1 MHFYNFNVKDFNSS
15 TRHLTHL
22 ERALFRDLIDM
33 YYVEEKAITSNITI
47 LERKLLVHTE
57 EERQALKNVL
67 ADFFTLKA
75 LKGDGE
81 ERYHIKRIDREIKNY
96 RHRQATSS
104 SEHQVTSSETS
115 NEHQENIKP
124 KDVHYKKVSMMVNA
138 LKNKGIKANMR
149 MKMADLQALFDEH
162 CNQTSSE
169 HQVTSSEHQ
178 ETSSECQVPF
188 HKSITNNHKPLTNNQ
203 EPITT
208 ISKPQANVPAGYVLY
223 KTDDDNEYSLFD
235 LEQVYENVYADFIE
249 QAKASYVTIVL
260 SEQQYREMFDKMRQW
275 SLEKKDTRTPQK
287 WMNTWLSWVNNNA
300 YKFNNPKTTHAKTAT
315 ATTSY
320 DSKNVNKAW
329 DSVPKV
335 EYTAEQIAQFKAES
349 DAISKELNLI

>member
-1 MHFYNFNVKDFNSS
+1 MHFYNFNVKDFNAS

-33 YYVEEKAITSNITI
+33 YYVEEKAITSNMAT

-81 ERYHIKRIDREIKNY
+81 KRYHIKRIDREIKNY

-188 HKSITNNHKPLTNNQ
+188 HESITNNHKPITKNQNNNKRANELFENFYARYPNKKSKANAEKAFLKLIKESKEPDVLYSEIMTGLERQLPTLISSHTSGFCKHPATWLNGKCWLDEIQDVQPVSQPVAEQPIITNPNR
-203 EPITT
+203 
-208 ISKPQANVPAGYVLY
+208 KPQGFLA
-223 KTDDDNEYSLFD
+223 
-235 LEQVYENVYADFIE
+235 
-249 QAKASYVTIVL
+249 
-260 SEQQYREMFDKMRQW
+260 
-275 SLEKKDTRTPQK
+275 
-287 WMNTWLSWVNNNA
+287 
-300 YKFNNPKTTHAKTAT
+300 
-315 ATTSY
+315 
-320 DSKNVNKAW
+320 
-329 DSVPKV
+329 
-335 EYTAEQIAQFKAES
+335 
-349 DAISKELNLI
+349 

>member
-33 YYVEEKAITSNITI
+33 YYVEEKAITSNMAM

-188 HKSITNNHKPLTNNQ
+188 HESITNNHKPLTNNQ
-203 EPITT
+203 EPITKDYVNACEPT
-208 ISKPQANVPAGYVLY
+208 NEQTNAENILNLWRPTLKQVNDFLKISGLQELTQTQFEQLMPQFLA
-223 KTDDDNEYSLFD
+223 F
-235 LEQVYENVYADFIE
+235 YADEIE
-249 QAKASYVTIVL
+249 NKRL
-260 SEQQYREMFDKMRQW
+260 SENKLFSKLVGWIKRTN
-275 SLEKKDTRTPQK
+275 LEKQPVVKPTTTEKTP
-287 WMNTWLSWVNNNA
+287 
-300 YKFNNPKTTHAKTAT
+300 
-315 ATTSY
+315 SY
-320 DSKNVNKAW
+320 DSRNVNKAW
-329 DSVPKV
+329 DEKPMLEIEEWSEERKA
-335 EYTAEQIAQFKAES
+335 YEQAKSNAML
-349 DAISKELNLI
+349 DELGFD

>member
-1 MHFYNFNVKDFNSS
+1 MHYYKFNIGDFDKI
-15 TRHLTHL
+15 TRHLSIL
-22 ERALFRDLIDM
+22 ERGLFRDLLDLYIKNEKPIIADFKKLSRLLCVKSKAEQQALNNVLEDFFVLGEDG
-33 YYVEEKAITSNITI
+33 YYSEFCHDILTDTLKRTETSAENGKKGGRPSKEKQSQEKASISLDESENKPNEN
-47 LERKLLVHTE
+47 LEKTQQKPSE
-57 EERQALKNVL
+57 NLK
-67 ADFFTLKA
+67 
-75 LKGDGE
+75 E
-81 ERYHIKRIDREIKNY
+81 NY
-96 RHRQATSS
+96 PT
-104 SEHQVTSSETS
+104 T
-115 NEHQENIKP
+115 
-124 KDVHYKKVSMMVNA
+124 
-138 LKNKGIKANMR
+138 
-149 MKMADLQALFDEH
+149 
-162 CNQTSSE
+162 
-169 HQVTSSEHQ
+169 
-178 ETSSECQVPF
+178 
-188 HKSITNNHKPLTNNQ
+188 HKPITQ
-203 EPITT
+203 TPINPSTT

-235 LEQVYENVYADFIE
+235 LEQVYDNVYADFIE

-260 SEQQYREMFDKMRQW
+260 SEQQYKEMFDKMRQW

-335 EYTAEQIAQFKAES
+335 EYTAEQIAQFRAES